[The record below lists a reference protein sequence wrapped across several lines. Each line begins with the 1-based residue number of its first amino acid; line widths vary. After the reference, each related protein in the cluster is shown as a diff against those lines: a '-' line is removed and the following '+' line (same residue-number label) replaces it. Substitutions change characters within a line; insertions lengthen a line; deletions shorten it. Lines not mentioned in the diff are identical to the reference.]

1 MQIIYGYESLNAPL
15 GPVVMTIGTF
25 DGLHLG
31 HRAII
36 ERIVDRASKTGSK
49 SLVYSFFPPPWRVLG
64 RVQNPY
70 LILNFQD
77 KINLLHGMGVD
88 YLITEEFTPKLQQL
102 SHTDFAEDVL
112 KARINPLE
120 IHFGYDFAFGK
131 DRLGDLAFLR
141 DFYDES
147 ETAVRPHGAV
157 RINDEIVGC
166 TRIREAT
173 RAGRMTEAATWLG
186 RYHFV
191 RGTVVRGRGRGRTIG
206 FPTANIQPSTELIP
220 PAGVYA
226 VAMRVDGRD
235 APIPGVANLGFRPTF
250 AEREFAIEVHL
261 FDFEGSLYGERVEVA
276 FLQRIRNELRFDGAE
291 ALVAQIKKD
300 VDVVRAMLPFPTPPE
315 GEVTWDPKPL

>member
-1 MQIIYGYESLNAPL
+1 MQIIYGYESLSAPL

-36 ERIVDRASKTGSK
+36 ERIVDRAAKTGST

-70 LILNFQD
+70 LILTLQD

-102 SHTDFAEDVL
+102 KHTDFAEDVL
-112 KARINPLE
+112 RTRINPLE

-131 DRLGDLAFLR
+131 DRLGDLPFLR
-141 DFYDES
+141 GFFGAS
-147 ETAVRPHGAV
+147 ATKVRPHGAV
-157 RINDEIVGC
+157 RINEEIVGC

-206 FPTANIQPSTELIP
+206 FPTANIQPSTELVP

-226 VAMRVDGRD
+226 VSMRVDGREES
-235 APIPGVANLGFRPTF
+235 ISGVANLGFRPTF

-276 FLQRIRNELRFDGAE
+276 FLQRIRDELRFDGPA
-291 ALVAQIKKD
+291 ALVAQIGKD
-300 VDVVRAMLPFPTPPE
+300 VEAVRAMLPFPSPPE